1 MQWNVCGVRGKVN
14 LLRAAIGTDGFDVI
28 LLQETLLREGQSVPF
43 KGYRA
48 FYLPAVAGAARGC
61 CILVRDVLPCSRV
74 HRPVLCGA
82 GVEVLAVKVTLPSAC
97 VAFYCVYSGPR
108 AEPDF
113 TELLSLAND
122 EPTFIGGDFNA
133 HHERWGSGG
142 RNRAGRH
149 LASALED
156 VPGVALLNTGVPTH
170 MAGGVLDLSFV
181 SQPLAVGATWTLHPH
196 LASDHFAS
204 VIALPVPPPV
214 LPQRPP
220 RWNLRRADWPRFR
233 GAVARRL
240 AATIRPDDL
249 EAADERLVDAFT
261 AAADESIPLLRPVAV
276 IHRERWYYTEEV
288 REANHRVNQA
298 RKLNRRVNT
307 EATRGL
313 LRAAVRRV
321 RETAD
326 RVQEEHW
333 LAWCEGLDG
342 CTSAAVLWRKLR
354 AVAGGAVARPALH
367 PQPQAEAERLVAT
380 FSSRAASARLPVH
393 TRDLLREANPGRVA
407 AFREACLQ
415 AHATDAPIELWELER
430 SIPRKDTATGVNRIP
445 YSFLANAGPDMQ
457 AEVLGLF
464 NTSLELGALPASW
477 KLATI
482 VPIPKS
488 GDGLQHRPIS
498 LLSCLG
504 KCMERVLLPRLQW
517 AMGSLHHHLFA
528 FRRGRGTRD
537 CISTLLSGVLGRR
550 AVVVFIDLEKAFELA
565 SAPAMLS
572 ILAERGVRG
581 RLLAW
586 VGHYLE
592 GRRAAVRFQGHTSAI
607 ETFENGTPQGGVL
620 SPVLFNLL
628 VEKLTSL
635 PTSGN
640 ARVLSYA
647 DDVALVVW
655 GPNHVACARQLL
667 RRLNQ
672 TCAALGLVVNRT
684 KTRAMAFRHGHLPEP
699 FDLEGTP
706 VPWVHTYKYLGV
718 TVDSSLSFGPHIARV
733 RDEVRRRTNVMRALA
748 RTAGV
753 AGNRVLRTFY
763 VQDVRSCID
772 YGTPCLL
779 TVGPVAL
786 RPLETAQN
794 AALRVIVGAPMW
806 TKCVCSVAAR
816 VTQLSVGHLA
826 ALLRR
831 MGAEQLRAS
840 VGQALLQDP
849 LLFRKITWATVAAA
863 TIRRSGLPHALAT
876 AVDAPHPTYVARP
889 PWEPPALTATI
900 RPLAKRKALLTPLE
914 LAREAD
920 NGSVNH
926 QTGAVGA
933 ASVCDGATAVYRLP
947 DGCSS
952 TQAEL
957 AAIGGALDHAVE
969 GGRGPVLI
977 HCDSVPAIRSLLQD
991 PPRDNVSLLTSILAR
1006 LAELRGAG
1014 RPVKVNWLPSH
1025 SGVAGTEAA
1034 DGAAAE
1040 ATLLPAV
1047 TRPVVVSLAQVK
1059 RDMAAR
1065 SATGVVRELEEALAA
1080 GSPSAYW
1087 YSAATN
1093 TGARQPPPNLP
1104 RRETSNIRR
1113 LRLGYKCASVLHPDD
1128 PAPVVCPY
1136 CEEEAPPNHAATSAV
1151 SALPGTASTSN
1162 AAPAA
1167 SFPATPGTAPPS
1179 HPESAASG
1187 PSTLKVL
1194 GLPTAGFDTAL
1205 DLAEGK
1211 PVTLRQVGEATT
1223 KGVMTAYPVAMPL
1236 KALLRHPDVLSADRC
1251 LTRDGLA
1258 TRQVMITLKGPL
1270 PGSLDLGSWG
1280 VFYTRP
1286 FNKEP
1291 LRCYFCQQ
1299 FRHHCSRSTLAS
1311 EDHFPS
1317 LLPPRATRATTPTTA
1332 APPAPQPRAD
1342 AIKPSTST
1350 PASQSHPASTSGP
1363 SQRQHRAPTPPPPP
1377 PMAQR
1382 KHRRRNCQSVSST
1395 PREAVMDTDA
1405 PEAPATQSSPPGQ
1418 TSVTFAIGRS
1428 PPRSHVPVQ
1437 TVPPRS
1443 RIIQPKRRVEQ
1454 RRRGPAPTLTTA
1466 PVSTP
1471 AASARGDGVKVLAV
1485 RVASPSATIELYCV
1499 YSGQA
1504 AVADFTEL
1512 FSLAAD
1518 EPTFIGSDFNAHHE
1532 RWGSR
1537 QNNRVGRHIAT
1548 TLADLPTV
1556 TLLNTGEPTHV
1567 RGGGAGPLPGV
1578 AASCCRRDVGPA

>member
-1 MQWNVCGVRGKVN
+1 MSTDKRVRPASDSESSDSESPADKQ
-14 LLRAAIGTDGFDVI
+14 LRLESGSESDEAALI
-28 LLQETLLREGQSVPF
+28 P
-43 KGYRA
+43 
-48 FYLPAVAGAARGC
+48 LPDSSDEDWVVVGR
-61 CILVRDVLPCSRV
+61 VRDRIHRSHPPPPPSPPRSRSPLGTSATPTLPCGS
-74 HRPVLCGA
+74 HP
-82 GVEVLAVKVTLPSAC
+82 TPLPRS
-97 VAFYCVYSGPR
+97 
-108 AEPDF
+108 
-113 TELLSLAND
+113 
-122 EPTFIGGDFNA
+122 
-133 HHERWGSGG
+133 
-142 RNRAGRH
+142 
-149 LASALED
+149 
-156 VPGVALLNTGVPTH
+156 
-170 MAGGVLDLSFV
+170 
-181 SQPLAVGATWTLHPH
+181 
-196 LASDHFAS
+196 
-204 VIALPVPPPV
+204 
-214 LPQRPP
+214 
-220 RWNLRRADWPRFR
+220 
-233 GAVARRL
+233 
-240 AATIRPDDL
+240 
-249 EAADERLVDAFT
+249 T
-261 AAADESIPLLRPVAV
+261 AAAPTAATSTASTAAPSSASAAPHSTLLGAV
-276 IHRERWYYTEEV
+276 SHPEQAAARYAAASPATPRVVVPPTPGFETALDLAEALEEELGLRFQMRFLENGSVLVTPPSEEALRALMDTTWYYTEEV

-313 LRAAVRRV
+313 LRAAVRRA

-380 FSSRAASARLPVH
+380 FSSRAAFARLPAH

-407 AFREACLQ
+407 TFTEACLQ

-430 SIPRKDTATGVNRIP
+430 AIPRKDTATGVNRIP

-457 AEVLGLF
+457 AEVLALF
-464 NTSLELGALPASW
+464 NRSLELGALPASW

-517 AMGSLHHHLFA
+517 AMGPLHHHLFA

-537 CISTLLSGVLGRR
+537 CISTLLSGVLERR

-635 PTSGN
+635 PTSGT

-655 GPNHVACARQLL
+655 GPNQVACARQLL
-667 RRLNQ
+667 RRLTQ
-672 TCAALGLVVNRT
+672 TCAALGLVVNWT
-684 KTRAMAFRHGHLPEP
+684 KTKAMAFRHGHLPEP
-699 FDLEGTP
+699 STSRNSG
-706 VPWVHTYKYLGV
+706 WGW
-718 TVDSSLSFGPHIARV
+718 GQ
-733 RDEVRRRTNVMRALA
+733 
-748 RTAGV
+748 G
-753 AGNRVLRTFY
+753 
-763 VQDVRSCID
+763 VRSCID

-779 TVGPVAL
+779 TVGPAAL

-806 TKCVCSVAAR
+806 TKCVCLRAEARVCSVAAR

-826 ALLRR
+826 ALLRC

-849 LLFRKITWATVAAA
+849 LLFRKRTWATVAAA
-863 TIRRSGLPHALAT
+863 TIRSSGLPHALVT

-889 PWEPPALTATI
+889 RWEPPALTATI
-900 RPLAKRKALLTPLE
+900 RPLAKRKALLTPQE

-920 NGSVNH
+920 SREREAAHPEASVYYTDGSVNH

-933 ASVCDGATAVYRLP
+933 AFVCGGVTAVFRLP

-1014 RPVKVNWLPSH
+1014 RPVKVNWLLSH
-1025 SGVAGTEAA
+1025 SGVAGNEAA

-1040 ATLLPAV
+1040 ATLLSAV

-1093 TGARQPPPNLP
+1093 TGARQLPPNLP
-1104 RRETSNIRR
+1104 RREASNIRR
-1113 LRLGYKCASVLHPDD
+1113 LRLGYKFEIS
-1128 PAPVVCPY
+1128 
-1136 CEEEAPPNHAATSAV
+1136 
-1151 SALPGTASTSN
+1151 
-1162 AAPAA
+1162 
-1167 SFPATPGTAPPS
+1167 
-1179 HPESAASG
+1179 
-1187 PSTLKVL
+1187 
-1194 GLPTAGFDTAL
+1194 
-1205 DLAEGK
+1205 
-1211 PVTLRQVGEATT
+1211 
-1223 KGVMTAYPVAMPL
+1223 
-1236 KALLRHPDVLSADRC
+1236 
-1251 LTRDGLA
+1251 
-1258 TRQVMITLKGPL
+1258 
-1270 PGSLDLGSWG
+1270 
-1280 VFYTRP
+1280 
-1286 FNKEP
+1286 
-1291 LRCYFCQQ
+1291 
-1299 FRHHCSRSTLAS
+1299 
-1311 EDHFPS
+1311 
-1317 LLPPRATRATTPTTA
+1317 
-1332 APPAPQPRAD
+1332 
-1342 AIKPSTST
+1342 
-1350 PASQSHPASTSGP
+1350 
-1363 SQRQHRAPTPPPPP
+1363 
-1377 PMAQR
+1377 
-1382 KHRRRNCQSVSST
+1382 
-1395 PREAVMDTDA
+1395 
-1405 PEAPATQSSPPGQ
+1405 
-1418 TSVTFAIGRS
+1418 
-1428 PPRSHVPVQ
+1428 
-1437 TVPPRS
+1437 
-1443 RIIQPKRRVEQ
+1443 
-1454 RRRGPAPTLTTA
+1454 
-1466 PVSTP
+1466 
-1471 AASARGDGVKVLAV
+1471 
-1485 RVASPSATIELYCV
+1485 
-1499 YSGQA
+1499 
-1504 AVADFTEL
+1504 
-1512 FSLAAD
+1512 
-1518 EPTFIGSDFNAHHE
+1518 
-1532 RWGSR
+1532 
-1537 QNNRVGRHIAT
+1537 
-1548 TLADLPTV
+1548 
-1556 TLLNTGEPTHV
+1556 
-1567 RGGGAGPLPGV
+1567 
-1578 AASCCRRDVGPA
+1578 